1 MSHSR
6 VNICLFTVKII
17 LRNVELKPETRW
29 GCCCFQMSSLHFT
42 INLIWNVLVRLHVS
56 AVLRGLGLVTC
67 QVQQTVFLF
76 YSAPSPQLSCLRA
89 AGTEVEPTS
98 VRAHRDLQNGPVL
111 SSPVLHENT
120 SNSDGARCRLKTE
133 KPRHRF
139 KLLVGSRQTWRLF
152 INRGSQV
159 NPTLLETSVINKE
172 NCMYNHS
179 LCLWS
184 GDKSKEKP
192 WTGDLCSE
200 RVFCWQGILSDGLC
214 PHWWSISTL
223 MERSPSTGR
232 EGSLTGVMKTMW
244 IICLGLR
251 RPRATHGDSEQGVC
265 QKSSRWIIKGVTGCC
280 VISAWCGRLFSCTDK
295 ERRRGRSGN
304 WAESLY
310 LALCGQWWLLL
321 F

>member
-1 MSHSR
+1 MKR
-6 VNICLFTVKII
+6 
-17 LRNVELKPETRW
+17 P
-29 GCCCFQMSSLHFT
+29 
-42 INLIWNVLVRLHVS
+42 
-56 AVLRGLGLVTC
+56 
-67 QVQQTVFLF
+67 
-76 YSAPSPQLSCLRA
+76 RA
-89 AGTEVEPTS
+89 APRLRRPPGSWTHHLSGAADDFS
-98 VRAHRDLQNGPVL
+98 VLFCTLPSAFMSESCRHWGGADQCSGPQRPPEWTCSFL
-111 SSPVLHENT
+111 PRPPWKHLTAMEQ
-120 SNSDGARCRLKTE
+120 RWMKTE
-133 KPRHRF
+133 NPRHRF
-139 KLLVGSRQTWRLF
+139 KLLVGSCQTWRLF

-172 NCMYNHS
+172 NCMYVHS

-184 GDKSKEKP
+184 GDKLKEKP
-192 WTGDLCSE
+192 WMGDLCSE
-200 RVFCWQGILSDGLC
+200 RVFCWQGVLSDGLC

-232 EGSLTGVMKTMW
+232 EGSLTGVMKMMW

-251 RPRATHGDSEQGVC
+251 RPRATHSDSEQGVC

-295 ERRRGRSGN
+295 ERRGRSGN

>member
-17 LRNVELKPETRW
+17 LCNVELKPETRW

-98 VRAHRDLQNGPVL
+98 VRAHRDLLNGPVL

-120 SNSDGARCRLKTE
+120 SYSDGAAMDENWKATSPFQTARWFTPNLKA
-133 KPRHRF
+133 
-139 KLLVGSRQTWRLF
+139 F

-172 NCMYNHS
+172 NCMYVHS

-184 GDKSKEKP
+184 GDKFKEKP
-192 WTGDLCSE
+192 WMGDLCSE
-200 RVFCWQGILSDGLC
+200 RVFCWQGVLSDGLC

-244 IICLGLR
+244 IIWLGLR
-251 RPRATHGDSEQGVC
+251 RPRATHSDSEQGVC

-295 ERRRGRSGN
+295 ERRRGGSGN

>member
-6 VNICLFTVKII
+6 VNICLFTVKIN

-42 INLIWNVLVRLHVS
+42 INLIWNVLVWLHVS
-56 AVLRGLGLVTC
+56 AVLRGLRLITC
-67 QVQQTVFLF
+67 QVQQTIFLF

-98 VRAHRDLQNGPVL
+98 VRAHRDLQDGPVL

-120 SNSDGARCRLKTE
+120 SYSDGAAMDENWKATSPFQTARWFMPNLKA
-133 KPRHRF
+133 
-139 KLLVGSRQTWRLF
+139 F

-159 NPTLLETSVINKE
+159 NPTLLEASVINKE
-172 NCMYNHS
+172 NCMYVHS

-184 GDKSKEKP
+184 GDKLKEKP
-192 WTGDLCSE
+192 WMGDLCSE
-200 RVFCWQGILSDGLC
+200 RVFCWQGVLSDGLC
-214 PHWWSISTL
+214 LHWWSISTL

-265 QKSSRWIIKGVTGCC
+265 QKSSHWIIKGVTGCC

-295 ERRRGRSGN
+295 ERGGGGRETEQSH
-304 WAESLY
+304 
-310 LALCGQWWLLL
+310 
-321 F
+321 FI